1 MAEADF
7 KLRLKMKVLITQLCS
22 TLCDPMDCSSSE
34 SFSMGFFGQEYW
46 SEWPLPSP
54 GDLPNPRTEPRS
66 PALQVGLMQKLV
78 CSSQGP
84 QLALSSTCPAS
95 PRGFDSPSLLVFGDD
110 DSPSPYTFQKPGPSV
125 RSHPY
130 PELSV
135 FFF

>member
-7 KLRLKMKVLITQLCS
+7 KLRLKVKVLITQLCS
-22 TLCDPMDCSSSE
+22 TLCDPVDCSSSE
-34 SFSMGFFGQEYW
+34 SFSLGFFRQEYQ
-46 SEWPLPSP
+46 SGWPLPSP
-54 GDLPNPRTEPRS
+54 GDLPNPRIEPRS

-95 PRGFDSPSLLVFGDD
+95 PRGFDSPSLLVSDDD
-110 DSPSPYTFQKPGPSV
+110 DSTSPYPFQKPGPSV
-125 RSHPY
+125 CCHPY